1 MHPVL
6 FQIPTPWGPL
16 VLWSHGACLA
26 AATLAGWYLWV
37 TPAGTVPA
45 ERRARIYLA
54 AVVTGVFAGKLL
66 YATLYGGTLL
76 DGGLAPTGFVL
87 GGLFAGWLARE
98 ALDAA
103 TTREAATLVPLF
115 VFFIAL
121 GQWLHG
127 AAYGERF
134 AGPAFLEQ
142 LGTYPAWEDGT
153 GPPAWLAHRAQ
164 SWIDAEA
171 RASLPTHP
179 VQLYEAAG
187 ALALWLALLWR
198 RPQQAL
204 AIALAGTGALA
215 LALEP
220 LRAQR
225 PAGAYLAPIVLL
237 AVAAVIWRAR
247 SARAQ

>member
-16 VLWSHGACLA
+16 VAWSHGACLTA
-26 AATLAGWYLWV
+26 AVLAGWYLWV
-37 TPAGTVPA
+37 IPAGEVSA
-45 ERRARIYLA
+45 ERRARVYLA
-54 AVVTGVFAGKLL
+54 GLAAGVVAGKIL

-87 GGLFAGWLARE
+87 GGIFIGWVTRE
-98 ALDAA
+98 ALDVTARRRAA
-103 TTREAATLVPLF
+103 MLAPLF

-127 AAYGERF
+127 AAYG
-134 AGPAFLEQ
+134 ALLSGPAFLER
-142 LGTYPAWEDGT
+142 LGTYPAWEDEA
-153 GPPAWLAHRAQ
+153 GPPAWLAHRALGLVDSQ
-164 SWIDAEA
+164 
-171 RASLPTHP
+171 ASLPTHP

-187 ALALWLALLWR
+187 ALALWALLRWR
-198 RPQQAL
+198 PTQAL
-204 AIALAGTGALA
+204 SLGGIGALA

-225 PAGAYLAPIVLL
+225 PTGAYLAPVALL
-237 AVAAVIWRAR
+237 VVAAIGWRAR
-247 SARAQ
+247 QVRS